1 MSGTSVLLDTNA
13 VLYLLGGRIELESLP
28 TGVFHISCISEMELL
43 SYPKLN
49 KAEEQAIRRFLK
61 DIDIIDLNL
70 EIKSTAVALRRR
82 YRLRLPDAIIVAT
95 AIVQSAPLVT
105 FDKTLMKIEGLQVLQ
120 IPLS

>member
-1 MSGTSVLLDTNA
+1 
-13 VLYLLGGRIELESLP
+13 
-28 TGVFHISCISEMELL
+28 MELL
-43 SYPKLN
+43 SYPKLK